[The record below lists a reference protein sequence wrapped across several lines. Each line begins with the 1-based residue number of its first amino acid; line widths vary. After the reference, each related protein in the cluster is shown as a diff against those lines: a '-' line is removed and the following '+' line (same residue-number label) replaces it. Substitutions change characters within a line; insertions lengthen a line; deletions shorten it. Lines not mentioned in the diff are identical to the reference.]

1 MIGIMSSCGFHRV
14 VDHQRA
20 RWSGWHRVHRVFRL
34 SAQSPTAAKHESN
47 DSSSD
52 HGPWNREIPV
62 IELLGL
68 GFQSHLLELVD
79 QRVRVELPGDPLPE
93 LLDRFRDLFVFWL
106 LEELSDRTG
115 PVQPFGVD
123 LSFFSVISGD
133 EVVHGSDVAAWT
145 DPDCFAGGDLNGRNR
160 LRFWTDVVGINLP

>member
-1 MIGIMSSCGFHRV
+1 MIGMVSLCGFCRV

-20 RWSGWHRVHRVFRL
+20 RWSGWHRVRRVFRL
-34 SAQSPTAAKHESN
+34 SAQSPTAAKHEKGN

-62 IELLGL
+62 IELLRL

-93 LLDRFRDLFVFWL
+93 LLDRFCDLFVFWL
-106 LEELSDRTG
+106 LEELSDRQG
-115 PVQPFGVD
+115 PVQPLGVD
-123 LSFFSVISGD
+123 LGFFSVISGD
-133 EVVHGSDVAAWT
+133 EVVHCCDVAAWT
-145 DPDCFAGGDLNGRNR
+145 DPDCFA
-160 LRFWTDVVGINLP
+160 